1 MGETLT
7 ERNCHKILGG
17 HDMGGI
23 RMTDC
28 YETFIPLLR
37 PARLAA
43 APSTATMATTATA
56 EAAATDFLTATGF
69 RSRQPSERATERRRL
84 SRFTE
89 AISVS
94 IPFVCRHRQADSRNF
109 ESQATC
115 NATGSFVC
123 SARSKLEIGGSAAR
137 PPPAASRRSFSPFW
151 HALPPSHPALI
162 NASHYYRVGVRVSSF
177 HPTK

>member
-1 MGETLT
+1 MCLLNVELGLPSACGAMGETLT

-43 APSTATMATTATA
+43 APSTATMATATA
-56 EAAATDFLTATGF
+56 AEAATDFLTATGF
-69 RSRQPSERATERRRL
+69 RSRPPSERAAERRRL
-84 SRFTE
+84 RRFTE

-115 NATGSFVC
+115 NATGSFVG
-123 SARSKLEIGGSAAR
+123 SARSKLEIGGSAATAPGCFAPFIFSFLAR
-137 PPPAASRRSFSPFW
+137 PPSPD
-151 HALPPSHPALI
+151 LI
-162 NASHYYRVGVRVSSF
+162 RH
-177 HPTK
+177 